1 MAAAI
6 FPDTQRL
13 CTEQLMA
20 SDNSPHKCIYI
31 IFVIFF
37 ME

>member
-6 FPDTQRL
+6 SPDTQCL
-13 CTEQLMA
+13 CTKQLMA
-20 SDNSPHKCIYI
+20 SDNSPHKYIYI
-31 IFVIFF
+31 IFVIFS